1 MEVRIGKKTI
11 ELVQG
16 DLTEL
21 AVDAI
26 VNAANA
32 QLILGAGV
40 AGAIRTK
47 GGPSIQ
53 KECDAI
59 GGTTVGQAAI
69 TGAGNLKA
77 RHVIHAV
84 GPRMGEGNEDEKLRR
99 ATWNSLLRAT
109 ENSLKSIAFPAISTG
124 IFGFP
129 KDRCAAIMLESARE
143 FLEQQTTSVEK
154 VIFCLWSAEDL
165 KIFEETLSQ
174 LGP

>member
-1 MEVRIGKKTI
+1 MEARIGDRI
-11 ELVQG
+11 IQLVQG

-32 QLILGAGV
+32 QLVLGAGV

-53 KECDAI
+53 EECDAI
-59 GGTTVGQAAI
+59 GGTTVGQAVI

-84 GPRMGEGNEDEKLRR
+84 GPRMGEGNEDEKLRL

-109 ENSLKSIAFPAISTG
+109 ENGLTSIAFPAISTG

-129 KDRCAAIMLESARE
+129 KDRCAAIMLRAAGQ
-143 FLEQQTTSVEK
+143 FLEQQSTSVTK

-174 LGP
+174 ARI